1 MFPVSI
7 TWTPRHPPRLTT
19 QSVENPAL
27 VRARAMAMATTT
39 PVSIM
44 VESAC
49 DSPADVFAG
58 GKDRLVDDRPYAA
71 SGGWPR

>member
-7 TWTPRHPPRLTT
+7 TLMPRYPPRLTT
-19 QSVENPAL
+19 QTVEDPAL
-27 VRARAMAMATTT
+27 VMVLAMAATT

-44 VESAC
+44 VESTC
-49 DSPADVFAG
+49 DSPTDVFAA
-58 GKDRLVDDRPYAA
+58 GKERLVDDRPYAA

>member
-7 TWTPRHPPRLTT
+7 TSMPRYPPRLTT
-19 QSVENPAL
+19 QSVDDPAL
-27 VRARAMAMATTT
+27 VMGMAMATTT
-39 PVSIM
+39 PGSIM

-49 DSPADVFAG
+49 DSPTDVFAA
-58 GKDRLVDDRPYAA
+58 GKERLVDDRPYAA